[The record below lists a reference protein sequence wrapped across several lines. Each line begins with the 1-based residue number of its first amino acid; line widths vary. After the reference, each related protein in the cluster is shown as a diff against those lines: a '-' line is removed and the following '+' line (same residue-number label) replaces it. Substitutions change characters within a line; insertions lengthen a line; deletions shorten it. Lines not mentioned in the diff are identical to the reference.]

1 MVSAP
6 EEYEKHGE
14 ELVRAVGDQPAADG
28 KQGVVAGGSV
38 IPQWAQDVTTAASF
52 LGFLLTLYVTWQV
65 RSIRRQYAARVRL
78 PDLIKE
84 LTAKGSELNTLI
96 PSWPQHRNEV
106 EGKIKVTMELLGAA
120 RKLLGRSD
128 AGTVSRVHRKF
139 SKAEEVGDQDQAWG
153 LYTDLQMAIA
163 SLEQIVKNLNWK

>member
-1 MVSAP
+1 MP
-6 EEYEKHGE
+6 DDFDKYGE
-14 ELVRAVGDQPAADG
+14 EPVGAVGDQPAADG
-28 KQGVVAGGSV
+28 KQGVVTERSV
-38 IPQWAQDVTTAASF
+38 FPQWAQDVNTGVSF

-65 RSIRRQYAARVRL
+65 RNIRRQYAARGRL

-96 PSWPQHRNEV
+96 PNWPQDRNEV
-106 EGKIKVTMELLGAA
+106 EGKIKVTVELLGVA
-120 RKLLGRSD
+120 RKLLTRSD

-139 SKAEEVGDQDQAWG
+139 RKTERVTDQDQAWA
-153 LYTDLQMAIA
+153 LYSDLQMAIA